1 MRVTVC
7 VRQGL
12 DGEINPFDAAAYEV
26 ALRIPDAEVTLL
38 SMGPLGVRDFLLRLT
53 RLGARRAVLLSDAAF
68 AGADTL
74 ATAYA
79 LSMALKK
86 IPTDLLLCG
95 RQTLVGDTGQTGPM
109 LSVLAELAPITEVM
123 EILSCTP
130 QAVCCRT
137 RTEQTLTA
145 PLPALLTVERV
156 ANLRLPSIRS
166 RVGEV
171 EVWSAADIAA
181 DPARCGL
188 AGSPTRVVE
197 TRENQSGRRRCRRIT
212 PAELPA
218 VIAESLARQRQERSE
233 KNAVNSSLHI
243 LTVGEAPLPYAH
255 SVSANVSVLSPV
267 DEEML
272 LEQIRSADA
281 DAVLFGS
288 DAASKLMAAR
298 VAARLGLGLC
308 ADCTALSAEGDEL
321 LMIRPAL
328 AGSLVAK
335 IKSRTRPAMAT
346 VRTTGSSEAALL
358 VAAGLGARNALPV
371 VEALAKRFSGT
382 LAATRRM
389 VDEGFMPYELQVG
402 LTGRTVAP
410 AVYLAVG
417 VSGAVHHI
425 VGMQR
430 SGTVIAV
437 NPDPKAP
444 IFDYADFGIVA
455 TAEEL
460 AALLS

>member
-1 MRVTVC
+1 MRITVC

-38 SMGPLGVRDFLLRLT
+38 SMGPLGARELLLRLT
-53 RLGARRAVLLSDAAF
+53 RLGARRAVLLSDAVF

-74 ATAYA
+74 ATAYT
-79 LSMALKK
+79 LSVALKK

-109 LSVLAELAPITEVM
+109 LSVLAGLSPVTEVM
-123 EILSCTP
+123 EILSCTSE
-130 QAVCCRT
+130 AVCCRT
-137 RTEQTLTA
+137 RTEQARSA

-171 EVWSAADIAA
+171 EVWTAADIGA

-197 TRENQSGRRRCRRIT
+197 TKENQGGRRRCRFIPLT
-212 PAELPA
+212 ALPEAIAEGLARRQQPLSELLPA
-218 VIAESLARQRQERSE
+218 DSTLRVLA
-233 KNAVNSSLHI
+233 
-243 LTVGEAPLPYAH
+243 VGEAPLPYAR
-255 SVSANVSVLSPV
+255 SVSADARVLPLSC
-267 DEEML
+267 EETL
-272 LEQIRSADA
+272 AEEIQGADV

-288 DAASKLMAAR
+288 DPQSKLLAAR

-308 ADCTALSAEGDEL
+308 ADCTALAAEDGEL

-328 AGSLVAK
+328 AGSLMAK
-335 IKSRTRPAMAT
+335 IKSRTRPALAT
-346 VRTTGSSEAALL
+346 VRTAGEREGALL
-358 VAAGLGARNALPV
+358 VTAGLGARQALDTV
-371 VEALAKRFSGT
+371 RALAERFSGT

-389 VDEGFMPYELQVG
+389 VDEGVLPYELQVG

-444 IFDYADFGIVA
+444 IFNYADVGVVA

-460 AALLS
+460 SALLP